1 MVLTIVGDLYT
12 VSLFL
17 SFQIEFSIVNKII
30 QKQTCKLDYSDRI
43 SMQYNRKQLKKKIID
58 YAHICWRRNIYS
70 MFTHTNINTPIY
82 VRVHMFSDAYLS
94 NRFSKGTRTK

>member
-43 SMQYNRKQLKKKIID
+43 SMQYNRKLFLKK
-58 YAHICWRRNIYS
+58 
-70 MFTHTNINTPIY
+70 
-82 VRVHMFSDAYLS
+82 
-94 NRFSKGTRTK
+94 